1 MADLKKKKKK
11 RARPGV
17 VVHTFNPSTLESKAS
32 LVYRKARV
40 IQRTPSQKIY
50 FVHYIHLLV
59 EVACV
64 VTHVKLRE

>member
-1 MADLKKKKKK
+1 M
-11 RARPGV
+11 